1 MSKTMA
7 QQQTIPARRGIAA
20 RLKAGQSITVINT
33 FGTQVVDAWAFNAA
47 DVAEFMSMEHSRAQ
61 VRKLCLDV
69 GDSYMTNLR
78 RPILTVVA
86 DTSPGRH
93 DTLIASCDR
102 HRYHALGHKGH
113 HDNCTEN
120 LAFAMAE
127 LGLKPTETPSPLNL
141 FMNIPWALDGRLTWG
156 EPISKPGDRITLRA
170 EMDAI
175 IVFSACPM
183 DLLPINGKDCIIRDA
198 HFEIA

>member
-1 MSKTMA
+1 MA
-7 QQQTIPARRGIAA
+7 QALQTIPARRGIAA
-20 RLKAGQSITVINT
+20 RLNAGQSITVINT
-33 FGTQVVDAWAFNAA
+33 HGTQVVDAWAFNAK

-61 VRKLCLDV
+61 VRKLCLEV

-93 DTLIASCDR
+93 DTLIASCDV
-102 HRYHALGHKGH
+102 HRYHALGHQGH

-120 LAFAMAE
+120 LATALAA
-127 LGLKPTETPSPLNL
+127 LGLKATETPAPLNL
-141 FMNIPWALDGRLTWG
+141 FMNIPWALDGKLTWS
-156 EPISKPGDRITLRA
+156 EPLSKPGDRVTLRA
-170 EMDAI
+170 EMDA
-175 IVFSACPM
+175 VVAFSACPM

-198 HFEIA
+198 HFEIR

>member
-1 MSKTMA
+1 MA
-7 QQQTIPARRGIAA
+7 QQTIPARRGVAA

-33 FGTQVVDAWAFNAA
+33 HGTQVVDAWAFNAA

-61 VRKLCLDV
+61 VRKLCLEL
-69 GDSYMTNLR
+69 GDTYMTNLR
-78 RPILTVVA
+78 RKILTVVA

-93 DTLIASCDR
+93 DTLIASCDQ

-120 LAFAMAE
+120 LGFALAE

-141 FMNIPWALDGRLTWG
+141 FMNIPWALDGKLTWG

-170 EMDAI
+170 EMDAVV
-175 IVFSACPM
+175 VFSACPM
-183 DLLPINGKDCIIRDA
+183 DLLPINGRDCIIRDA